1 MVAILV
7 LVVDQSVNN
16 HSAIENDFQI
26 NNLIGKTRLSVPFCA
41 ILA

>member
-7 LVVDQSVNN
+7 LVVDQFANN
-16 HSAIENDFQI
+16 YSAIENDFQI
-26 NNLIGKTRLSVPFCA
+26 NNSICKTRLSVPFCV